1 MAVFTSKD
9 FPIAPRYRGTY
20 FSPDLAVPYQFTPLD
35 SFRTQVVASDGEHN
49 VVAFV
54 RDVALLLDQKAI
66 NSKGLESVVNTLL
79 SNVRTSS
86 VADHFSGLSDN
97 ELISVIKSRYIQ
109 APCELLAWSE
119 WLENNIT
126 ELSEA
131 AQKALEDRQKPVE
144 PEPEP
149 EPSE

>member
-9 FPIAPRYRGTY
+9 FPTAPRYRGTY
-20 FSPDLAVPYQFTPLD
+20 FSPDLAVPYQSTPLD

-66 NSKGLESVVNTLL
+66 NSKGLESVVNALL

-86 VADHFSGLSDN
+86 VADQFSGLSDN

-131 AQKALEDRQKPVE
+131 AQKVLQQKQE
-144 PEPEP
+144 PAEPTEP
-149 EPSE
+149 AESAE